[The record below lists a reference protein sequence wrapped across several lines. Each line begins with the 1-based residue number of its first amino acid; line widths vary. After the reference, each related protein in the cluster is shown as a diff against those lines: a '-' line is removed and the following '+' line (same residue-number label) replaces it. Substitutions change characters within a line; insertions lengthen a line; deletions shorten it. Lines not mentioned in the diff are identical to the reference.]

1 MSATSCHI
9 VRESAADFALGAL
22 TGRDRA
28 EVVAHL
34 DGCAGCQALVAEH
47 ASVADALLELIPE
60 AEPAA
65 DITPAVLTAMRP
77 ARRHRWR
84 RRVAALAAAAI
95 AAIGAGTATTVAF
108 VSGGDDGSGSVAA
121 PALRSAPMVGA
132 GHLTV
137 GRVVA
142 TTDRPPTITVSVDYR
157 LPDGSY
163 QVAARDRTGA
173 AAQVGTL
180 QVTKGLGTWTGSA
193 SAFERPV
200 AVSLVDQSGA
210 VVCEGRLA

>member
-1 MSATSCHI
+1 MSATACHI

-34 DGCAGCQALVAEH
+34 DGCAGCRALVAEH

-65 DITPAVLTAMRP
+65 DITPAVLSAMRP
-77 ARRHRWR
+77 VRRRWR
-84 RRVAALAAAAI
+84 RRIAALAAAAI
-95 AAIGAGTATTVAF
+95 VAIGTGTAVTVAV

-132 GHLTV
+132 GDLTV

-142 TTDRPPTITVSVDYR
+142 TSDRPPTITVSVDYW

-163 QVAARDRTGA
+163 QVAARDRTGE

-180 QVTKGLGTWTGSA
+180 EVTKGRGAWTGSTLA
-193 SAFERPV
+193 VEHPV
-200 AVSLVDQSGA
+200 AVSLVDQSGR
-210 VVCEGRLA
+210 VVCDGSLP